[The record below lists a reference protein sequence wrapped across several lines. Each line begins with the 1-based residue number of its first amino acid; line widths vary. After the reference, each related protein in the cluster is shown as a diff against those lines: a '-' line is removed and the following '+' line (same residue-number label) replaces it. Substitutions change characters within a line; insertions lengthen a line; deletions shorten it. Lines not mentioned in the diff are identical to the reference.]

1 MAYTEQGGDAL
12 TGKAT
17 SGQPA
22 ATAEAT
28 LLEALPPEERLIL
41 PCLQH
46 IQRASGYISDSA
58 VNTVAE
64 FLNVSRAEVIGVLTY
79 YHDLRRTPPP
89 AVVVGVCVAEAC
101 QAAGVRSL
109 IEQIEH
115 DFGVRIGAGISSG
128 AVEFAG
134 TDSGGV
140 EFVKAYCLGN
150 CALGPA
156 VMVNGRLVGRC
167 DISRVR
173 AAVVDAQVVGR

>member
-1 MAYTEQGGDAL
+1 ML

-17 SGQPA
+17 SGQSA
-22 ATAEAT
+22 VTAEAT
-28 LLEALPPEERLIL
+28 LLESLPPEERLIL

-46 IQRASGYISDSA
+46 IQRGFGYISDSA
-58 VNTVAE
+58 VNVVAE

-115 DFGVRIGAGISSG
+115 DFGVRLG
-128 AVEFAG
+128 AG
-134 TDSGGV
+134 TDSGPI
-140 EFVKAYCLGN
+140 EFIKAYCLGN

-167 DISRVR
+167 DIARVR
-173 AAVVDAQVVGR
+173 AAVVNAQVVPR

>member
-1 MAYTEQGGDAL
+1 M

-22 ATAEAT
+22 ATAEAK

-46 IQRASGYISDSA
+46 VQRAVGYVTDTA
-58 VNTVAE
+58 VNSIAE
-64 FLNVSRAEVIGVLTY
+64 FLNVSRAEVVGVLSY
-79 YHDLRRTPPP
+79 YHDLRLTPPP

-109 IEQIEH
+109 VEQIEKEYA
-115 DFGVRIGAGISSG
+115 VVVGAGTDSG
-128 AVEFAG
+128 AGQFAG

-140 EFVKAYCLGN
+140 EFAKVYCLGN

-156 VMVNGRLVGRC
+156 IMVNGRLIGRC
-167 DISRVR
+167 DIGRVR
-173 AAVVDAQVVGR
+173 SAVDDAQEALP

>member
-1 MAYTEQGGDAL
+1 MAYAEEGGDVL

-17 SGQPA
+17 PGQSA
-22 ATAEAT
+22 VTAEAT
-28 LLEALPPEERLIL
+28 LLESLPPEERLIL

-46 IQRASGYISDSA
+46 IQRGLGYISDSA
-58 VNTVAE
+58 VNVVAE

-115 DFGVRIGAGISSG
+115 DFGVRLG
-128 AVEFAG
+128 AG
-134 TDSGGV
+134 TDTGPI
-140 EFVKAYCLGN
+140 EFIKAYCLGN

-167 DISRVR
+167 DIARVR
-173 AAVVDAQVVGR
+173 AAVVNAQVVPR

>member
-1 MAYTEQGGDAL
+1 MANTEPGGDAV
-12 TGKAT
+12 TGGAT
-17 SGQPA
+17 SGEPA

-28 LLEALPPEERLIL
+28 LLEALPPDERLIL

-46 IQRASGYISDSA
+46 VQRALGYVSDNA
-58 VNTVAE
+58 VNAVAE

-79 YHDLRRTPPP
+79 YHDLRQTAPP

-115 DFGVRIGAGISSG
+115 DFGVTLGAGTGSG
-128 AVEFAG
+128 PVEFAK
-134 TDSGGV
+134 V
-140 EFVKAYCLGN
+140 YCLGN

-156 VMVNGRLVGRC
+156 IMVNGRLVGRC

-173 AAVVDAQVVGR
+173 AAVVEAQVMPR

>member
-1 MAYTEQGGDAL
+1 MAYAEQGGDVL
-12 TGKAT
+12 TGNAT
-17 SGQPA
+17 SGQSA
-22 ATAEAT
+22 VTAEAT
-28 LLEALPPEERLIL
+28 LLESLPPEERLIL

-46 IQRASGYISDSA
+46 IQRGLGYISDSA
-58 VNTVAE
+58 VNVVAE

-115 DFGVRIGAGISSG
+115 DFGVTLGAGTGSG
-128 AVEFAG
+128 PVEFA
-134 TDSGGV
+134 
-140 EFVKAYCLGN
+140 KAYCLGN

-167 DISRVR
+167 DIARVR
-173 AAVVDAQVVGR
+173 AAVVNAQVVPR

>member
-1 MAYTEQGGDAL
+1 MAYDEQGGDVL

-17 SGQPA
+17 SGQSA
-22 ATAEAT
+22 VTAEAT
-28 LLEALPPEERLIL
+28 LLESLPPEERLIL

-46 IQRASGYISDSA
+46 IQRGLGYISDSA
-58 VNTVAE
+58 VNVVAE

-115 DFGVRIGAGISSG
+115 DFGVTLGAGTVSG
-128 AVEFAG
+128 P
-134 TDSGGV
+134 V

-167 DISRVR
+167 DIARVR
-173 AAVVDAQVVGR
+173 AAVVNAQVVPR

>member
-1 MAYTEQGGDAL
+1 MADNEPGDDAV
-12 TGKAT
+12 TGRAT

-28 LLEALPPEERLIL
+28 LLEALAPDDRLIL

-46 IQRASGYISDSA
+46 VQRAFGFISDTA
-58 VNTVAE
+58 VNAVAE

-115 DFGVRIGAGISSG
+115 DFGVRLGAGSG
-128 AVEFAG
+128 SGPIEF
-134 TDSGGV
+134 TKV
-140 EFVKAYCLGN
+140 YCLGN

-156 VMVNGRLVGRC
+156 VMVNSRLVGRC
-167 DISRVR
+167 DVSRVR
-173 AAVVDAQVVGR
+173 AAVVDAQVMP

>member
-1 MAYTEQGGDAL
+1 VL

-17 SGQPA
+17 SGQSA
-22 ATAEAT
+22 VTAEAT
-28 LLEALPPEERLIL
+28 LLESLPPEERLIL

-46 IQRASGYISDSA
+46 IQRGFGYISDSA
-58 VNTVAE
+58 VNVVAE

-115 DFGVRIGAGISSG
+115 DFGVRLG
-128 AVEFAG
+128 AG
-134 TDSGGV
+134 TDSGPI
-140 EFVKAYCLGN
+140 EFIKAYCLGN

-167 DISRVR
+167 DIARVR
-173 AAVVDAQVVGR
+173 AAVVNAQVVPR